1 MKLKIKDLSGK
12 IVKELDLP
20 EQFNETYRTDLIT
33 RAVLAIQ
40 SHKRQPY
47 GSSPVAGKQH
57 VTWLSRR
64 RRDYKGSY
72 GRGISRVPRKTLLR
86 RGSQFYWVAA
96 LAPGT
101 VGGRRAHPPKVEKIW
116 AEKINEKER
125 RKAIRSAI
133 ASTLNIDVV
142 KIRNH
147 ILPNDWPFGIVDDIK
162 GIEKTKELINV
173 LTTLGFEK
181 ELERAKEKKI
191 RAGKGKMRGR
201 KYRRKK
207 SLLIVIDSRD
217 KIINAAKNIPGVDV
231 VEVKNL
237 NAELLSPGA
246 HGIRLT
252 LWTEGA
258 LKKLNDEKLFM

>member
-12 IVKELDLP
+12 VVKEIDLP
-20 EQFNETYRTDLIT
+20 PHFDEPYRSDLIT

-40 SHKRQPY
+40 SHRRQPY
-47 GSSPVAGKQH
+47 GASPLAGKQH

-64 RRDYKGSY
+64 RRDYKGAY

-96 LAPGT
+96 FAPGT

-116 AEKINEKER
+116 AEKINDKER

-133 ASTLNIDVV
+133 ASTLNIDLV

-147 ILPNDWPFGIVDDIK
+147 ILPEDWPFGVVDEIK
-162 GIEKTKELINV
+162 QIEKTKELIKA
-173 LTTLGFEK
+173 LQSLGFEN

-201 KYRRKK
+201 RYRRKR
-207 SLLIVIDSRD
+207 SLLIVVDSKD
-217 KIINAAKNIPGVDV
+217 KIFNAAKNIPGVDV
-231 VEVKNL
+231 VEVRNL

-258 LKKLNDEKLFM
+258 LKRLNDDKLFM